1 MLFVDGA
8 GDQTIR
14 QRGRDAPLNQQVVEE
29 GARLVVQLGSEG
41 GRRFGWRWRVV
52 QIDIDV
58 GAGGTGAEVQN
69 LEEFRV
75 AWVRR
80 ENDAFAVYVS
90 RNTVLAMW
98 PSIPLARERIT

>member
-41 GRRFGWRWRVV
+41 GRQFGWRWRVV

-58 GAGGTGAEVQN
+58 GAGGTGAEVEN
-69 LEEFRV
+69 LKEFRV
-75 AWVRR
+75 VWVRR
-80 ENDAFAVYVS
+80 ENDAFTVDVS
-90 RNTVLAMW
+90 RNTALAMW
-98 PSIPLARERIT
+98 SSIALAREKTT